1 MKNWPINCCWGKTTR
16 AARAHCRTFKTS
28 CCGTNILIKQP
39 NCGMINIPHSHYRN
53 QLALTCSGGRS
64 PLLTRVSFQKP
75 THSPPSYCVLGVV
88 TDKSPPHYLCS
99 TNLANLTGL
108 LFQVG
113 SYCRLEVPEW
123 ANNDT
128 SFFDHQGGG
137 EEGGRLQWTVEAD
150 SGQLINGEG
159 DTADS
164 D

>member
-16 AARAHCRTFKTS
+16 AAQAHCRTFKTS
-28 CCGTNILIKQP
+28 CCGTSILIKQP
-39 NCGMINIPHSHYRN
+39 NCGIINIPHSHYRN

-99 TNLANLTGL
+99 TYLTWL

-113 SYCRLEVPEW
+113 SYCQLEVPEW
-123 ANNDT
+123 ASIILDPPN
-128 SFFDHQGGG
+128 
-137 EEGGRLQWTVEAD
+137 
-150 SGQLINGEG
+150 QLWINQLFLTIPLYSKVWKNSPFKVGKYIKVLR
-159 DTADS
+159 
-164 D
+164 